1 MPGAWLLWEKKEPVT
16 RITAENGSCFW
27 GAINVVIFYLGSG
40 HMLMQ
45 LKFLSPYICYLN
57 TFLCMLYFNKMRNQQ
72 KVSAKAQK
80 CESTTLL
87 E

>member
-45 LKFLSPYICYLN
+45 L
-57 TFLCMLYFNKMRNQQ
+57 
-72 KVSAKAQK
+72 
-80 CESTTLL
+80 
-87 E
+87 